1 MNDHF
6 SKCER
11 DHVLGSPFFLPSN
24 KRPLDVGCDLSTNA
38 LVLTIRIAALE
49 KPVRA
54 SARAKEIYKWG
65 KLFMTSLN
73 FKTSRLEE
81 EERDWNLSEDYIE
94 RWSDFFSKKI
104 LFLVHLK
111 DSAV

>member
-1 MNDHF
+1 MGVQIVTALLYLNAWN
-6 SKCER
+6 R
-11 DHVLGSPFFLPSN
+11 LPSN

-73 FKTSRLEE
+73 FKTSLLEE

-94 RWSDFFSKKI
+94 RWSDFF
-104 LFLVHLK
+104 FLVHLK